1 MSIKTAKVT
10 TLIAS
15 STDVPN
21 GMVLNNEGK
30 LLVCQ
35 QGSETRGGYIQ
46 EFNPKI
52 FSATTIA
59 ADNWFGIPF
68 NSPNDVVVKKDGSV
82 WFTDPSYGRSA
93 HFHIF
98 SIRVARKLKTK
109 IFFRGYWSHVRWLL
123 TLSYDLDATSVHRD
137 LGRRPK

>member
-46 EFNPKI
+46 EFDPKN
-52 FSATTIA
+52 FSATNIA

-93 HFHIF
+93 HFHRFASRVSCKLIIKF
-98 SIRVARKLKTK
+98 SSEG
-109 IFFRGYWSHVRWLL
+109 FG
-123 TLSYDLDATSVHRD
+123 AT
-137 LGRRPK
+137 